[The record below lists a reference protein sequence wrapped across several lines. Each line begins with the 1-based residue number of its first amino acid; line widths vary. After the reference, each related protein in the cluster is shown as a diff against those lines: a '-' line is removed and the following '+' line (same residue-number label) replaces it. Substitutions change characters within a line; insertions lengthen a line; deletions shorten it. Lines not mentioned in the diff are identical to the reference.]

1 MAKIVTRWRFPRER
15 VTVLYNGVDTD
26 EFMPRPE
33 EGNDYALFMGRL
45 IPEKGLVTLAE
56 AQRGSGIRVVAAGT
70 GPLAE
75 SLRRDYS
82 GLEFV
87 GHKSGDALRKLVE
100 RASFIVVPS
109 ILQENCPMV
118 VLEAMAA
125 GKAVIASRN
134 GGIPELVDEG
144 KTGLLFEVGNAD
156 ELRTKMRILA
166 SDAALRA
173 EMGRAA
179 RAKVKIDFSIN
190 KHNEQL
196 LRIYESVI
204 TECCA

>member
-1 MAKIVTRWRFPRER
+1 
-15 VTVLYNGVDTD
+15 
-26 EFMPRPE
+26 
-33 EGNDYALFMGRL
+33 
-45 IPEKGLVTLAE
+45 
-56 AQRGSGIRVVAAGT
+56 
-70 GPLAE
+70 
-75 SLRRDYS
+75 
-82 GLEFV
+82 
-87 GHKSGDALRKLVE
+87 
-100 RASFIVVPS
+100 
-109 ILQENCPMV
+109 
-118 VLEAMAA
+118 MAA

-156 ELRTKMRILA
+156 ELRTKMQILA